1 MIDQPKCVLVGV
13 TAHEQFAATPALS
26 FAIDLAKRHEA
37 CLTVCALAPAL
48 YLPVTRT
55 GGAASAM
62 LREEIEHYEEMCRL
76 TARAAADLVGRAGV
90 SCISEQTLTPLESRT
105 GRFVRLARVNDVSVL
120 DAPTADDDTL
130 REVVEDTLFE
140 SGRPAI
146 VVPNSG
152 AEAAP
157 DNIAIA
163 WDGSARSA
171 RAVAD
176 AFAFLRTAKKIF
188 IVTVTGEKDL
198 SRMAPGAD
206 LATYLL
212 RHGVQEPQLEML
224 SAKDGD
230 VAGRLRKFVKDEAID
245 MVVMGAF
252 VHSRFRQAILGGVTS
267 SLLDDAPTT
276 LFMAY

>member
-1 MIDQPKCVLVGV
+1 MIEQPKCILVGV
-13 TAHEQFAATPALS
+13 TAQEQYAATPALS
-26 FAIDLAKRHEA
+26 FAIDLAKRNEA

-55 GGAASAM
+55 GGAASAT
-62 LREEIEHYEEMCRL
+62 LRDEIEQYEEMCRH
-76 TARAAADLVGRAGV
+76 TARAAADIVGRAGV
-90 SCISEQTLTPLESRT
+90 SCMSEQSLSPLESRT
-105 GRFVRLARVNDVSVL
+105 GRFVRLARVNDLSIL
-120 DAPTADDDTL
+120 DAPNTDDDTQT
-130 REVVEDTLFE
+130 EVVEDALFE
-140 SGRPAI
+140 SGRPVI
-146 VVPNSG
+146 VVPGSG
-152 AEAAP
+152 ANAAP
-157 DNIAIA
+157 TNIAIA

-176 AFAFLRTAKKIF
+176 AFTFMRAAKKVF

-224 SAKDGD
+224 SATEGD
-230 VAGRLRKFVKDEAID
+230 AAARLRRFAKDEAID

-252 VHSRFRQAILGGVTS
+252 VHSRFRQAIMGGVTS
-267 SLLDDAPTT
+267 SLLTDAPTT